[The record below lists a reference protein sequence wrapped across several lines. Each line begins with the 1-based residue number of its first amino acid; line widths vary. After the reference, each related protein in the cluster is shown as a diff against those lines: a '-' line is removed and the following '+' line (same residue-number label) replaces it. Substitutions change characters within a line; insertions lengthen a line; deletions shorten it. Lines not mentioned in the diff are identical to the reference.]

1 MIAFCNKVRMKT
13 LLHLILAQAL
23 FSCLYIVT
31 IQSHLPS
38 FSGSNSTNS
47 NPSRTASNSSI
58 ISSTSNDDTS
68 SGASAAF
75 SAVATSNAAGGNRS
89 PATSSFNKDYDM
101 KTMEKHQSL
110 SDVSPFETDASAGR
124 TWIAKSPWD
133 APPPD
138 FYSPHATGS
147 FQNCTHRRNSS
158 TETLTTIDSS
168 NNEWDPPVMAWPSS
182 RSISSEPPLISSGSI
197 MISCHRISF
206 KAPSLRLYN
215 AGPLIIG
222 ILSAAS
228 GSGPKRRNYI
238 RSTWASSQY
247 TNGTFFLVAGPW
259 EDIRNE
265 FEFYKDIIWID
276 EEEIYQGEKSVL
288 TYKTISYFAI
298 AHMFGAAPAQDE
310 EGVTRAG
317 WQHAIKTDDDS
328 YVNLKLVEEKLIRPQ
343 GEFHKLHYYGQ
354 CPQFQVKPSRDKTNK
369 WPVTYQTY
377 PEPEFPLYCQGAGFG
392 LSRELVRTAVEGG
405 HVENFRYMPFEDVS
419 IGILAERC
427 GRDKFHATMI
437 PGVRVFR
444 ADTKKERDCVNR
456 AIPMTEC
463 YKGDDSW
470 PPDAR
475 MSHHLIQHRV
485 DDRDDMIS
493 IHKSLGLDVHWVKTL
508 NGR

>member
-1 MIAFCNKVRMKT
+1 MITSFNKVRLKT
-13 LLHLILAQAL
+13 MLHLFLAQIL
-23 FSCLYIVT
+23 FSSLYVVT
-31 IQSHLPS
+31 VQYHLPS
-38 FSGSNSTNS
+38 NNNSTNS
-47 NPSRTASNSSI
+47 SSSYDNPDTAAPI
-58 ISSTSNDDTS
+58 FGTSTPQSDDTTAKAANRGPAKPWWKTQQKRDES
-68 SGASAAF
+68 ILAGRGRLESHHTVSLAESAA
-75 SAVATSNAAGGNRS
+75 
-89 PATSSFNKDYDM
+89 
-101 KTMEKHQSL
+101 
-110 SDVSPFETDASAGR
+110 R

-133 APPPD
+133 APPEG
-138 FYSPHATGS
+138 FYSPNATGS
-147 FQNCTHRRNSS
+147 FQNCTRQSTTMKSNHPSYSS
-158 TETLTTIDSS
+158 SS
-168 NNEWDPPVMAWPSS
+168 SVEPPV
-182 RSISSEPPLISSGSI
+182 IYSGQI
-197 MISCHRISF
+197 TISCHTISF

-228 GSGPKRRNYI
+228 GSGPRRRNYI

-259 EDIRNE
+259 EDIENE
-265 FEFYKDIIWID
+265 FEFYKDMIWIN
-276 EEEIYQGEKSVL
+276 EKEIYQGEKSVL
-288 TYKTISYFAI
+288 TYKTISYFVI
-298 AHMFGAAPAQDE
+298 AHMFGAAPQQ
-310 EGVTRAG
+310 EGYDKNVGRTGGG

-328 YVNLKLVEEKLIRPQ
+328 YVNLKLLEEKLIRPQ
-343 GEFHKLHYYGQ
+343 GDFHNLHYYGQ

-377 PEPEFPLYCQGAGFG
+377 PEPKFPLYCQGAGFG

-419 IGILAERC
+419 IGIIAERC

-437 PGVRVFR
+437 PGVKVFR

-493 IHKSLGLDVHWVKTL
+493 IHKSLGLDVYWVQTL
-508 NGR
+508 DQGR

>member
-1 MIAFCNKVRMKT
+1 MIASFNKVRIKT
-13 LLHLILAQAL
+13 LLHLILAQVL
-23 FSCLYIVT
+23 FSCLYIITVH
-31 IQSHLPS
+31 SHLPS
-38 FSGSNSTNS
+38 SNTSNNSTNS
-47 NPSRTASNSSI
+47 NSNDTDAPTSPDTSTAIPQSAAANTNWSPIKSWSLNTQTKKSNSQSP
-58 ISSTSNDDTS
+58 SS
-68 SGASAAF
+68 AS
-75 SAVATSNAAGGNRS
+75 
-89 PATSSFNKDYDM
+89 
-101 KTMEKHQSL
+101 EISL
-110 SDVSPFETDASAGR
+110 SQSTR

-133 APPPD
+133 APPTG
-138 FYSPHATGS
+138 FYSPNATGS
-147 FQNCTHRRNSS
+147 FQNCTRRSS
-158 TETLTTIDSS
+158 SADEIRRSEDHPVTPSTLSYPFT
-168 NNEWDPPVMAWPSS
+168 
-182 RSISSEPPLISSGSI
+182 EPPLISSGNI
-197 MISCHRISF
+197 TISCHTIFFR
-206 KAPSLRLYN
+206 APSLRLYN
-215 AGPLIIG
+215 SGPLIIG

-238 RSTWASSQY
+238 RSTWASSKY

-259 EDIRNE
+259 EDIRRE
-265 FEFYKDIIWID
+265 FEFYQDMIWID

-288 TYKTISYFAI
+288 TFKTISYFVI
-298 AHMFGAAPAQDE
+298 AHMFGAAPLQRDDE
-310 EGVTRAG
+310 SVAKGGG

-328 YVNLKLVEEKLIRPQ
+328 YVNLKLLEEKLIRPA
-343 GEFHKLHYYGQ
+343 GEFHNLHYYGQ

-369 WPVTYQTY
+369 WPVTYQMY

-485 DDRDDMIS
+485 DDREDMIS
-493 IHKSLGLDVHWVKTL
+493 IHKSLGLDVHWVQTL
-508 NGR
+508 DGR